1 MNPTIIPPMAASH
14 PAETEAS
21 SFEQRLAAHAGIVRK
36 VAASYAWTEA
46 DRADLMQEIV
56 AALWQAWPRYDP
68 SRTFS
73 TWMYRVALNVAISH
87 VRGETKRRRHHVAYD
102 PDEHVA
108 AIAPA
113 DHEAEEQAALLQ
125 RAMAALDPMNRA
137 LLTMHLDERS
147 HRDIADVLGIS
158 ESNVATKLSRIKER
172 LRKAL
177 S

>member
-1 MNPTIIPPMAASH
+1 MPASRITSATA
-14 PAETEAS
+14 PA
-21 SFEQRLAAHAGIVRK
+21 FEIRLADHAGIVRN
-36 VAASYAWTEA
+36 VAASYAWTDV

-56 AALWQAWPRYDP
+56 AALWQAWPRYDA

-73 TWMYRVALNVAISH
+73 TWMYRIALNVAISH
-87 VRGETKRRRHHVAYD
+87 VRGETMRRRHHVAYD

-108 AIAPA
+108 ATAPA

-125 RAMAALDPMNRA
+125 RAMQALDPMNRA

-147 HRDIADVLGIS
+147 HRDIAEVLGIS
-158 ESNVATKLSRIKER
+158 ESNVATKLSRIKEC

-177 S
+177 A